1 MKTSTIKRSL
11 KVSLMGATM
20 LSVASV
26 AHAADLS
33 FAGGW
38 PPNSAP
44 TKMLEEYAAAV
55 NELSGGEINVR
66 VFPLSLLSFA
76 EANAGVRD
84 GIADLTANLM
94 AYFPS
99 EYPNFNMLAEFSQ
112 LVELE
117 AFSGEF
123 SSTAFAGAITEY
135 VINDCPTCME
145 EVDAQNQIYLG
156 AASTTTYVLQCTV
169 PLTSVADLR
178 GKRIRTAGAYW
189 SRWAETVGATP
200 VSLSV
205 NETLEGLNQGVVDC
219 TAHNTADFLNFGFI
233 DVVKYVYLGLPGAQF
248 NAPFTMNKDSWN
260 SLSDDGKTTMLR
272 AHAKLMADMTWI
284 YIDEAKAGR
293 ERAPD
298 LGIYY
303 GDAAQDMIEMNREF
317 IQGDLVAVA
326 QIYNDRFGIT
336 NGAEASAALNELL
349 VKWTDLTKD
358 VSDREA
364 LGEIYWNEIFSKI
377 DVASYGQ

>member
-11 KVSLMGATM
+11 KASLMGATM

-38 PPNSAP
+38 PPNSSP

-55 NELSGGEINVR
+55 NEYSDGEINVR

-117 AFSGEF
+117 EFSGEF

-135 VINDCPTCME
+135 VINDCPACLD

-156 AASTTTYVLQCTV
+156 AASTTSYVLQCAV
-169 PLTSVADLR
+169 PLNSVDDLR

-200 VSLSV
+200 VSMSV

-219 TAHNTADFLNFGFI
+219 TASNTADFVNFGFV
-233 DVVKYVYLGLPGAQF
+233 DVVKYVYVGLPGAQF

-260 SLSDDGKTTMLR
+260 GLTDDQKNAMLR
-272 AHAKLMADMTWI
+272 AHAKLMADVTWI
-284 YIDEAKAGR
+284 YTDEARAGR

-298 LGIYY
+298 LGIEY
-303 GDAAQDMIEMNREF
+303 GDAAEDMIEMNREF
-317 IQGDLVAVA
+317 IQGDLEAVA

-349 VKWTDLTKD
+349 VKWTELTKD

-364 LGEIYWNEIFSKI
+364 LGELYWNEIFSKI